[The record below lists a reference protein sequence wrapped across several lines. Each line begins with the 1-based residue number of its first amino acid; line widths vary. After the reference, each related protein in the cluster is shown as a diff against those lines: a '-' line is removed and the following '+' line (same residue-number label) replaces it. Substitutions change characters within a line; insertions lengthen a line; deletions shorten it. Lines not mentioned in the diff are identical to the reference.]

1 MNEDLGY
8 ILGSLKNKFAGIP
21 LQKVKRWGIAAIV
34 LLGAY
39 FFLFSSDGV
48 WRTMVMKRRIAEK
61 AAVVDSLAQMNRLM
75 RGRIAALKAGDPR
88 AVEEEARAHGMV
100 KEGEKVYLL
109 KEKPEEK

>member
-1 MNEDLGY
+1 LAGNGDKKVAGV
-8 ILGSLKNKFAGIP
+8 SLRKLKT
-21 LQKVKRWGIAAIV
+21 WGIAALAIV
-34 LLGAY
+34 ALY

-48 WRTMVMKRRIAEK
+48 WRTMVMKRRVAEK

-88 AVEEEARAHGMV
+88 AIEEEARAHGMV
-100 KEGEKVYLL
+100 KQGEKVYLL

>member
-1 MNEDLGY
+1 MKR
-8 ILGSLKNKFAGIP
+8 LKT
-21 LQKVKRWGIAAIV
+21 WGIAAVAIV
-34 LLGAY
+34 GLY

-48 WRTMVMKRRIAEK
+48 WRTMVMKRRVAEK
-61 AAVVDSLAQMNRLM
+61 TAVVDSLAQMNRLM

-109 KEKPEEK
+109 KEKPGEK